1 MAHQRP
7 DVSGFDMVHGWRCPL
22 CTGTGYSQVEVARSD
37 GKRYLTEFYECL
49 KCTVMFRHPGRFA
62 RLGIP
67 LRRWAGDIE
76 PRSLSEAHGFFV
88 VPKEE
93 PSN

>member
-7 DVSGFDMVHGWRCPL
+7 DSDSFNWVSGWRCPL
-22 CTGTGYSQVEVARSD
+22 CNGTAYSPVEVARPNGS
-37 GKRYLTEFYECL
+37 RYRTEFFECV
-49 KCTVMFRHPGRFA
+49 KCSVMFRHPGRFA

-76 PRSLSEAHGFFV
+76 PRSLSDVHRFG
-88 VPKEE
+88 VPKNE
-93 PSN
+93 PSG